1 MSHLRIM
8 QYSEMY
14 KGHRSRHVSSVKYL
28 TSPNLRSMQ
37 YSAGTQAFTT
47 SHTSCQT
54 LRHQLQSVVLPEV
67 FSLEYPRSKAKYS
80 WNYLPIIFNFIKLL
94 PTLDCKGNCY
104 LLKIAVKLNALSREE
119 TPSLF
124 APLT

>member
-1 MSHLRIM
+1 M
-8 QYSEMY
+8 QMY
-14 KGHRSRHVSSVKYL
+14 KALRSFHVSSLKYL
-28 TSPNLRSMQ
+28 TSPNLHSMQ
-37 YSAGTQAFTT
+37 YSAGIQAFTT

-54 LRHQLQSVVLPEV
+54 LKYQLQLVLLPEV
-67 FSLEYPRSKAKYS
+67 FSPEYPRSKAKYS
-80 WNYLPIIFNFIKLL
+80 WNYLSVIFDFIKLL
-94 PTLDCKGNCY
+94 STLDCKENCC